1 MKAVAS
7 TGGLEDLKVLTLPLP
22 EPGPGEVRVD
32 VHASALNPADVKVLS
47 GELAGNFLHGKAKPL
62 VVGWDVVGVVS
73 AVGADADLAVG
84 DEVFGFLAYDRS
96 TRRGAYAESVVMPAR
111 MLARRPAT
119 LSEVD
124 AAAIATAGVTALQAL
139 RDVGRLQTGQRVL
152 VIGASGGVGSLAVAV
167 GARLGAEVTAVCSAG
182 AFELVRG
189 LGATHVIERGTLA
202 DVRDQRFD
210 LIVDA
215 AAAYAW
221 WELRSLLAPG
231 GAYVTTLPGPGLLLG
246 KALSWTTG
254 TRCEFVSTVPRR
266 KDLEL
271 LARWVS
277 EGMRPAIDSTFP
289 VRDLRAAL
297 ERMKGGGMRGR
308 VVIEVQG
315 GF

>member
-1 MKAVAS
+1 MGSKIS
-7 TGGLEDLKVLTLPLP
+7 RCSRCRCP
-22 EPGPGEVRVD
+22 
-32 VHASALNPADVKVLS
+32 SPA
-47 GELAGNFLHGKAKPL
+47 
-62 VVGWDVVGVVS
+62 
-73 AVGADADLAVG
+73 
-84 DEVFGFLAYDRS
+84 
-96 TRRGAYAESVVMPAR
+96 RRGAGRRAR
-111 MLARRPAT
+111 ERAQPR
-119 LSEVD
+119 
-124 AAAIATAGVTALQAL
+124 
-139 RDVGRLQTGQRVL
+139 GRE
-152 VIGASGGVGSLAVAV
+152 GAFGGVGGKLP
-167 GARLGAEVTAVCSAG
+167 ARESKAAG
-182 AFELVRG
+182 GG
-189 LGATHVIERGTLA
+189 LGRRGGGL
-202 DVRDQRFD
+202 RGGSRRRP
-210 LIVDA
+210 